1 MVSEAPIDSKD
12 ALYFGLDHALFL
24 KVGLTLYRASISD
37 DSLIEQLVSG
47 ALLFAVEIISIG
59 ATMLFTLRQSLGIP

>member
-1 MVSEAPIDSKD
+1 MM
-12 ALYFGLDHALFL
+12 LLFL

-37 DSLIEQLVSG
+37 DSLIEQLVDG

>member
-1 MVSEAPIDSKD
+1 
-12 ALYFGLDHALFL
+12 LYQRHPWIAKMLYILVWMMLLFL

-37 DSLIEQLVSG
+37 DSLIEQLVDG

-59 ATMLFTLRQSLGIP
+59 ATIFFTGRQSLGIP